1 MVLNMRRWMQLA
13 ATAFLVALL
22 PGSPETVHAQLEVGT
37 KAPAAVVSTLDG
49 AAIDL
54 SSFIGDKPVLLE
66 FWATWCPQCK
76 ALEPKLAAAARKY
89 GDRVRFVAVAVSI
102 NQSPA
107 RVKAYAERHEIP
119 MTFVFDTK
127 GNATGA
133 YDVLATSTILVI
145 DSKGTIV
152 YTGSGG
158 DQDIEAALGKA
169 F

>member
-1 MVLNMRRWMQLA
+1 MVLNTRRLKKMAAAVVVTALA
-13 ATAFLVALL
+13 LCTPL
-22 PGSPETVHAQLEVGT
+22 PASAQLDVGT
-37 KAPAAVVSTLDG
+37 KAPAAAVSTLDG

-66 FWATWCPQCK
+66 FWAAWCPQCK

-89 GDRVRFVAVAVSI
+89 GDKVRFVAVAVSI

-133 YDVLATSTILVI
+133 YDVLATSTIVVI
-145 DSKGTIV
+145 DAKGTIV
-152 YTGSGG
+152 YAGSGG

>member
-1 MVLNMRRWMQLA
+1 MRIVAASVGVTALA
-13 ATAFLVALL
+13 LGPVSA
-22 PGSPETVHAQLEVGT
+22 SAQLDVGT
-37 KAPAAVVSTLDG
+37 RAPAAAVSTLDG
-49 AAIDL
+49 AAVDL

-89 GDRVRFVAVAVSI
+89 GDKVRFVAVAVSI

-133 YDVLATSTILVI
+133 YDVLATSTIVVI
-145 DSKGTIV
+145 DAKGTIV
-152 YTGSGG
+152 YAGSGG
-158 DQDIEAALGKA
+158 DQDIEAALSKA